1 MKGTVK
7 YCLAV
12 AFLLITGCGDGSNE
26 SAGSRADGSN
36 GTAVISVNGVEI
48 EITSVSCRAQDST
61 YSVRASG
68 PTHSVEVEYSLIRG
82 EGEEKTFDFSR
93 AAHLE
98 VYAYREDETVLY
110 RPGAFDPPHNI
121 TGSEAHSTGSADLAR
136 YSDEKDRISVD
147 LDIRCGG

>member
-1 MKGTVK
+1 MALRIKVGAQPIKRLSINFLSPGSMKGTVK

-68 PTHSVEVEYSLIRG
+68 PTHRWKLRLRRSPAGLRILPTRSGLPGQHILW
-82 EGEEKTFDFSR
+82 KWS
-93 AAHLE
+93 
-98 VYAYREDETVLY
+98 TV
-110 RPGAFDPPHNI
+110 
-121 TGSEAHSTGSADLAR
+121 
-136 YSDEKDRISVD
+136 
-147 LDIRCGG
+147 